1 MPSTYTLISSNVL
14 SSSAASVTFSAI
26 PSTYTDLVVRI
37 SARTDQAST
46 TAYLTYKLNGG
57 GTGLQSET
65 YLGAGGGGT
74 TPESGRTSNSNGGI
88 GSGGFISLS
97 GNSATANTFGSVEI
111 YIPSYT
117 ASQNKPTGNFG
128 VGETNATAIQM
139 GITAGMWRNTAAVT
153 TIAFSPSGSN
163 FLTGSS
169 FYLYGI
175 KNS

>member
-65 YLGAGGGGT
+65 YLGGT
-74 TPESGRTSNSNGGI
+74 GSTTESGRTTNSNGGI
-88 GSGGFISLS
+88 GSQGFISLS
-97 GNSATANTFGSVEI
+97 GNSATANSFGSVEI

-128 VGETNATAIQM
+128 VGESNIAAMQM
-139 GITAGMWRNTAAVT
+139 GITAGLWRNTAAVT